1 MAKYKPDQGPY
12 ARTSAFWLLGSL
24 WAFGCQRMYYSLYS
38 FRNQAWLS
46 ENQIDGNLP
55 VLGLPLTGAFVLA
68 VVIGIGGLVILRGL
82 LNKPKAADLLIDA
95 ETEMRKCTWPS
106 WSETFNS
113 SIVIVVVMIAF
124 TALLAGMDYL
134 LNQVMTGYVFQ

>member
-12 ARTSAFWLLGSL
+12 ARTSALWLLGAL
-24 WAFGCQRMYYSLYS
+24 WAFGCQRLYYWLYS
-38 FRNQAWLS
+38 FRDTAWLS

-68 VVIGIGGLVILRGL
+68 VLVGLGGIALIMRA

-106 WSETFNS
+106 WAETFNS
-113 SIVIVVVMIAF
+113 SVVIVVVMIAF

-134 LNQVMTGYVFQ
+134 LNEVMTGYVFQ